1 MRKFPQVEMGQKQ
14 DLFFFFFLYLGLSPI
29 WQQYAPSR
37 SVQVYEMGWKL
48 CICVPNPNTV

>member
-14 DLFFFFFLYLGLSPI
+14 DLFIFFLYLGLSPI
-29 WQQYAPSR
+29 WQQYAPSIC
-37 SVQVYEMGWKL
+37 VQVYEMGWKL